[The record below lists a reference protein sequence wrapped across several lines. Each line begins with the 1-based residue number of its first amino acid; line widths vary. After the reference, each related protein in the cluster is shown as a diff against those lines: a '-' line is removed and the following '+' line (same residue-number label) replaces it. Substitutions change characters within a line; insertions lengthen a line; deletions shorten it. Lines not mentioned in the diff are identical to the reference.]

1 MIHAGVYFIVVSSQF
16 EKSGNSPLPGILP
29 KITIQKM
36 FVRLNPLIKQGRK
49 SAIDIA
55 SRKCS
60 TQSGFWQWTTKS
72 RPSWKE
78 NKAEA
83 AVAIAVFGATGTL
96 SVLAVRPSLKTL
108 FGIEGTLVDGPNSY
122 RLMSILC
129 VSPVY
134 AMVLLAIGTVSGRHN
149 YFAKMSMKILGRF
162 VPKSVIHKVVCKPA
176 QAKLPAP

>member
-1 MIHAGVYFIVVSSQF
+1 
-16 EKSGNSPLPGILP
+16 
-29 KITIQKM
+29 M
-36 FVRLNPLIKQGRK
+36 FGRLSPLIKPAR
-49 SAIDIA
+49 SAVNVA
-55 SRKCS
+55 TRKC
-60 TQSGFWQWTTKS
+60 TTQQSGFWQWTTKN

-108 FGIEGTLVDGPNSY
+108 FGIEGTLIDGPNSY